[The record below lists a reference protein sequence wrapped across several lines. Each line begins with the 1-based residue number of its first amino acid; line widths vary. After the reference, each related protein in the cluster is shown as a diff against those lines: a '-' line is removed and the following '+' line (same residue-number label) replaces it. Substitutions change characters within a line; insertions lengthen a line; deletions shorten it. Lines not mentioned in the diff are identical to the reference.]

1 MERHVCG
8 LTSSSVELYNGREAF
23 LLVFRN
29 RRNRVPTDFTAQITA
44 ASSVIDRWLAYK
56 MTMGRLPGLSVGLV
70 YKDKLLFQNAYGYA
84 DVEQQRPTGPTTG
97 YRIASFSKIFT
108 AIAILQLAE
117 QGKLH
122 LDDRAQQYLPWL
134 ASLHDERTAR
144 ITLRQL
150 LTHTSGL
157 DRDGA
162 TPHWIDFQ
170 FPSLSQIQRHVA
182 EGAQSYTPAEIWK
195 YSNLGYTL
203 LGAIVRA
210 ASGIPYE
217 DYVHQNI
224 IQSLG
229 LTSTSPTLTP
239 EIEQHLAVGYG
250 RDIPGRER
258 KRLPAIETHVMA
270 SATGFSSNVPDL
282 CRFIIAQFMGETT
295 LLKDETK
302 REMRRIQWLR
312 EGFESDWC
320 LGLQTWKIH
329 ERRLYGH
336 GGSFQGYQSRF
347 GFDPERE
354 LGIVVLTNAIDAP
367 ATDLAK
373 GAMQTID
380 HVITHFEEFARAENQ
395 VEQAERYEGRFTNVW
410 GDTDVAVLNGS
421 LVLYGPEVASP
432 AQDFHQ
438 LRPDADGHFTLTSG
452 NSIGNLGERVRF
464 ELDSEGY
471 VQRLWVGP
479 NPCEKVAWL

>member
-1 MERHVCG
+1 
-8 LTSSSVELYNGREAF
+8 
-23 LLVFRN
+23 
-29 RRNRVPTDFTAQITA
+29 VPTDFTAQIMA
-44 ASSVIDRWLAYK
+44 ASNVLDHWLAYK
-56 MTMGRLPGLSVGLV
+56 RTMGRLPGLSVGLV
-70 YKDKLLFQNAYGYA
+70 YKDTLLFQKAYGYA
-84 DVEQQRPTGPTTG
+84 DVEQQRPTSPTTS

-134 ASLHDERTAR
+134 TSLHDERTAR

-162 TPHWIDFQ
+162 TPHWVDFR
-170 FPSLSQIQRHVA
+170 FPSLSQIQYHIA

-203 LGAIVRA
+203 LGAIVHA
-210 ASGIPYE
+210 VSGVSYE
-217 DYVHQNI
+217 AYVHQHI
-224 IQSLG
+224 IQPLG
-229 LTSTSPTLTP
+229 LTATSPTLTP
-239 EIEQHLAVGYG
+239 ESEHDLAVGYG

-258 KRLPAIETHVMA
+258 ERLPAIETHIMA
-270 SATGFSSNVPDL
+270 SATGFTSNVSDL
-282 CRFIIAQFMGETT
+282 CRFMTAQFIGETT

-312 EGFESDWC
+312 EGYEADWC
-320 LGLQTWKIH
+320 LGLQTWKID

-380 HVITHFEEFARAENQ
+380 HVITHFEEFAHPENQ
-395 VEQAERYEGRFTNVW
+395 VEQAERYAGRFTNVW
-410 GDTDVAVLNGS
+410 GDTDVVALNGS
-421 LVLYGPEVASP
+421 LVLYNPKVASP

-452 NSIGNLGERVRF
+452 DSIGSLGERVRF
-464 ELDSEGY
+464 ELDSEGDA
-471 VQRLWVGP
+471 QRLWVGP
-479 NPCEKVAWL
+479 NPYERVAWL